1 LLRAQ
6 FGDYRAHEGV
16 FTASSPAWEVRDN
29 AVQFWTE
36 IKPFAPELG
45 EFALRLLHTP
55 ANSVPSERSFS
66 TRNLIQDL
74 KRNALDPAVAD
85 KVSYI
90 HVNQRVLDRKG
101 TDARTWFHLD
111 KEALVDYED
120 KLLAGHPEFPD
131 WLEASNR

>member
-1 LLRAQ
+1 M
-6 FGDYRAHEGV
+6 
-16 FTASSPAWEVRDN
+16 P
-29 AVQFWTE
+29 FWTE
-36 IKPFAPELG
+36 SKPFAPELS

-74 KRNALDPAVAD
+74 KRNALNPVVAD

-90 HVNQRVLDRKG
+90 RVNQRVLDRKG

-111 KEALVDYED
+111 EEALVDYED

-131 WLEASNR
+131 WLEASNM